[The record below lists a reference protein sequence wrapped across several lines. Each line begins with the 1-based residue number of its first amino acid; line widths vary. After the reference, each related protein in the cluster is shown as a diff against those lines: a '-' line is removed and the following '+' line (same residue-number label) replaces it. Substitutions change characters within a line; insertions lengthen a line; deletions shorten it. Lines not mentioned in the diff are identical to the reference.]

1 MLEMILAGFMSVFSI
16 KTIMLIVAGVILGIV
31 FGAVPGLNTAM
42 AVALCLPITYTLD
55 AVNGIAMIM
64 GLFIGGAS
72 GGLISAILLNIPGTA
87 ASIAT
92 TFDGYPLMR
101 SGHAGKALGVGIV
114 FSFIGGFFSML
125 ALIFIAPV
133 LSELAIKFSPIEY
146 FAVALFSLTLMATLS
161 GKSMIKGLIS
171 GFMGFCIAMVG
182 TSPIDL
188 TERFTY
194 GRIELMSGFGMIAV
208 LTGAFAISEVL
219 KSAKESMNSPAGGA
233 VEIDFS
239 IKGFGFTLKEFF
251 SQAGNCI
258 KAAVVGILIGI
269 LPGIG
274 AGTANIVAYTTV
286 KNTSKYPEKFGT
298 GIIDGVVASETAN
311 NASVGGA
318 LIPLLTLGIPGDV
331 ASALLIGGLMIHG
344 ISPGPMLFTTN
355 AGLVY
360 TIFAALMLANVA
372 MIILEYVGMR
382 LFVKVLAIKKY
393 ALLPVI
399 AILCCVGAYG
409 ASNRVFDCICLIF
422 FGIYGYVMSNLKFPL
437 APMIIGF
444 ILGPMAETNLRR
456 GIMAVDGN
464 IWMFFTRPIAVCFF
478 AATIISVVMTIR
490 QRRKERELHA

>member
-1 MLEMILAGFMSVFSI
+1 MLEMILTGFMSVFTV

-101 SGHAGKALGVGIV
+101 AGQAGKALGVGIV
-114 FSFIGGFFSML
+114 YSFIGGFLSML

-161 GKSMIKGLIS
+161 GKSMVKGLIS
-171 GFMGFCIAMVG
+171 GFMGFIIAMVG

-194 GRIELMSGFGMIAV
+194 GKIELMSGFGMIAV

-219 KSAKESMNSPAGGA
+219 KSARESMNSPTGGI
-233 VEIDFS
+233 VTTDFS
-239 IKGFGFTLKEFF
+239 IKGFGFSLKEFF
-251 SQAGNCI
+251 SQTGNCI

-372 MIILEYVGMR
+372 MLVLEYVGMR
-382 LFVKVLAIKKY
+382 LFVKVLAVKKY
-393 ALLPVI
+393 ALLPII

-422 FGIYGYVMSNLKFPL
+422 FGIYGYVMSKLKFPL

-456 GIMAVDGN
+456 GIMSVDGN

-478 AATIISVVMTIR
+478 VATVISVVLTIR
-490 QRRKERELHA
+490 QRRKEGRQHA